1 MHSARQNIY
10 RNISEAQVRPW
21 ISKFISQHITVNR
34 RKNKIQSVKVVT
46 KIWIST
52 NFTITFHFYC
62 LLRLFMSNFKII
74 YSYHFTINLNVTTIA
89 AESFVNPKKYI
100 AGISD
105 LATLACQLI
114 WKGILIY
121 RRKIGARCTRP
132 AVQLFKVFTTTADV
146 LMLLMYRCCYACSS
160 TLYTFDSLGC
170 GFEQA

>member
-1 MHSARQNIY
+1 MKLIILTCVLISGETLLQIYRRLIGRSYIAIARQDKIY
-10 RNISEAQVRPW
+10 RNISDALGKTKYISRYIGHTREAQVRPW

-74 YSYHFTINLNVTTIA
+74 YSYHFTINLNATTIA

-105 LATLACQLI
+105 KAALA
-114 WKGILIY
+114 
-121 RRKIGARCTRP
+121 RH
-132 AVQLFKVFTTTADV
+132 
-146 LMLLMYRCCYACSS
+146 
-160 TLYTFDSLGC
+160 SLGS
-170 GFEQA
+170 